1 MCVNIFYK
9 ILFQSFQEMSL
20 FGKSELEKT
29 IEHLTYV
36 NHQVIY
42 QIGFGV
48 YYVVWMTMLI
58 IVLIYCIFLILQN
71 SMMLEQLY
79 KNDRLCTMKTD
90 YLGPNPS
97 LSPITCW
104 QYLNFPSLHFSI
116 CKIGIVLVLNL
127 WRVNELIHIKNL
139 KESLAYC
146 KYAVVLVMLIVF
158 ALVKNLI

>member
-1 MCVNIFYK
+1 MCTNIFYK

-48 YYVVWMTMLI
+48 YCVAWMTMLI

-71 SMMLEQLY
+71 SMMY
-79 KNDRLCTMKTD
+79 KK
-90 YLGPNPS
+90 
-97 LSPITCW
+97 
-104 QYLNFPSLHFSI
+104 
-116 CKIGIVLVLNL
+116 
-127 WRVNELIHIKNL
+127 
-139 KESLAYC
+139 
-146 KYAVVLVMLIVF
+146 
-158 ALVKNLI
+158 